1 MFAQPN
7 DTSKR
12 AAVHSVLL
20 GDRAAFARA
29 VSYVVSGRYVAVD
42 LKQKQAMA
50 SFRETP
56 DKWPS
61 SCSSSRNG
69 PETCGDRKFMVGVRI
84 GATRCSRNNRDGV

>member
-1 MFAQPN
+1 MFAPPSGK
-7 DTSKR
+7 SKR

-50 SFRETP
+50 SSRETH
-56 DKWPS
+56 DKWP

-69 PETCGDRKFMVGVRI
+69 RETCGDRKFMVGVRI
-84 GATRCSRNNRDGV
+84 GTTRCSRNNRDGV